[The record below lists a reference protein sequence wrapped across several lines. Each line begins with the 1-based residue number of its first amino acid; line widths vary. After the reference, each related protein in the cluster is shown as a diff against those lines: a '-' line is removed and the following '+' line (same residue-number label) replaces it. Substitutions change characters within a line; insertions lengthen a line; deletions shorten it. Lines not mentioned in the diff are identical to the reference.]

1 MPNIVSKRLNDMRHI
16 LINTLLIL
24 SCIFLFVVVLRALS
38 PVTLNLG
45 YNVHD
50 GYGYGE
56 PDQGEEGNVGWINAE
71 TLTAFASIVMA
82 VFSGLLFRVTS
93 QQKALLERSTKTA
106 DDALVEARKA
116 SEEAKRS
123 TDSYIEGERG
133 RLIVV
138 GAHYD
143 SATNRIEIGFKNF
156 GRGPIVITGD
166 EHRWY
171 ITPFIPPF
179 FAPEPIGGRK
189 IPLLSGQVFATW
201 QAGGSIGLID
211 PIVPDI
217 PVTQRPLVGTSVNLC
232 LQGQVTYHSH
242 MGDRY
247 RLIYS
252 MDFDT
257 PFDGTTR
264 HVHRLF
270 IGADNDG
277 VNDAYNREE
286 PLGNRT
292 FLHDRKSGPEE

>member
-1 MPNIVSKRLNDMRHI
+1 MRHT
-16 LINTLLIL
+16 LINILLIL
-24 SCIFLFVVVLRALS
+24 SCILLLAVILRSLS

-45 YNVHD
+45 YHVHD
-50 GYGYGE
+50 GYGYAQ
-56 PDQGEEGNVGWINAE
+56 PDQGGEGEMNGLKAE
-71 TLTAFASIVMA
+71 WFTALASIFMA
-82 VFSGLLFRVTS
+82 AFSGLLFWVTR
-93 QQKALLERSTKTA
+93 QQKSLLEKSAKTA

-133 RLIVV
+133 RLIVS

-166 EHRWY
+166 EHRCH

-179 FAPEPIGGRK
+179 FAPEPIGGRR

-201 QAGGSIGLID
+201 QADGSIGLIE

-217 PVTQRPLVGTSVNLC
+217 PVAQRPLVGTSIKLY
-232 LQGQVTYHSH
+232 LQGQVVYHSH
-242 MGDRY
+242 LGDRY
-247 RLIYS
+247 RLVYS
-252 MDFDT
+252 MVFDT
-257 PFDGTTR
+257 PFTGTTR
-264 HVHRLF
+264 HAHRLF
-270 IGADNDG
+270 IGADSDG

-286 PLGNRT
+286 PLDRRS
-292 FLHDRKSGPEE
+292 FVFDRKSGPEKREEK